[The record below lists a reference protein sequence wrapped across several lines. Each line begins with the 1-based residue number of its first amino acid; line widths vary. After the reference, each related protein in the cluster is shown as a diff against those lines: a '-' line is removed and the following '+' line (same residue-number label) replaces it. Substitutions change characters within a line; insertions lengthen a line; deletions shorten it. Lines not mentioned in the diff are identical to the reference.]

1 MIGPIPY
8 IGGKNR
14 LATQIVSRFPEHTTY
29 VEAFA
34 GGAQV
39 FFRKP
44 PSKVEVLNDKDYEVT
59 NFYRC
64 CQSHYEELVR
74 YLRFTIASREWF
86 SILNRTDP
94 TTLTDIQ
101 RAARFL
107 YLQKNCF
114 GGLVKNQYFHYG
126 VTQPSNFNP
135 ERIPKAVEETH
146 HRLARVQIESL
157 PYEQV
162 LEKYDRPTTLFY
174 LDPPYWDRKLYKFN
188 FKEEDFR
195 AMEERLTALK
205 GRFILSLD
213 DHPKVREVFKR
224 FRMERIEIHYTAQRE
239 TGARFGELVITNF
252 AVRQKESRPESPEPA

>member
-14 LATQIVSRFPEHTTY
+14 LAAQIIALFPDHTTY

-39 FFRKP
+39 FFRKE
-44 PSKVEVLNDKDYEVT
+44 PSKVEVLNDLDHEIV
-59 NFYRC
+59 NFYRV

-74 YLRFTIASREWF
+74 YLRFTIASRIWF
-86 SILNRTDP
+86 AILKATDP
-94 TTLTDIQ
+94 VTLTDIQ

-107 YLQKNCF
+107 YLQKNAF
-114 GGLVKNQYFHYG
+114 GGLIVKQNFHYG
-126 VTQPSNFNP
+126 VTKQSNFNP
-135 ERIPKAVEETH
+135 PRIPKIIEDAH
-146 HRLARVQIESL
+146 NRLANVQLESL

-188 FKEEDFR
+188 FKEGDFL
-195 AMEERLTALK
+195 ALEQRLGRLA

-213 DHPKVREVFKR
+213 DHPNVREIFGSFHMQR
-224 FRMERIEIHYTAQRE
+224 TEIHYTAQQKSGQRY
-239 TGARFGELVITNF
+239 GELLIMNYHPTETTG
-252 AVRQKESRPESPEPA
+252 KL